1 MKEDS
6 FNWNKTVLSEEM
18 QLEMKWDSFTQ
29 FQTTK

>member
-18 QLEMKWDSFTQ
+18 QFEMKWDSFTQ